1 MVYNISLNA
10 HSYNSQFSA
19 GANKLFVPVHPSAV
33 VYTQFDHVSG
43 VAARQGQTG
52 VSVSKIRIL
61 NTLIDQLVLM
71 KRDKSIQQ
79 TPQAASEATID
90 ARIQSYQKEIHSLMK
105 LAQNNPYILPGA
117 APTNGALFSIAA

>member
-10 HSYNSQFSA
+10 QMYNSQFSA
-19 GANKLFVPVHPSAV
+19 GASKLFVPVNPSAV
-33 VYTQFDHVSG
+33 VYAQFDHISG

-61 NTLIDQLVLM
+61 NTLIDQLVIM
-71 KRDKSIQQ
+71 KRDKSIKQ

-90 ARIQSYQKEIHSLMK
+90 ARIQNYQKEIRSLVK
-105 LAQNNPYILPGA
+105 LAQSNPYILTGA
-117 APTNGALFSIAA
+117 APESGALFSIAA

>member
-10 HSYNSQFSA
+10 HLYNSQFSA
-19 GANKLFVPVHPSAV
+19 GANKLVVPVNPSAV
-33 VYTQFDHVSG
+33 VYAQFDHISG
-43 VAARQGQTG
+43 VAARQGQQG

-79 TPQAASEATID
+79 APQAISEAAVD
-90 ARIQSYQKEIHSLMK
+90 ARIQNYQKEIHALMK
-105 LAQNNPYILPGA
+105 LAQSNPYILPGA
-117 APTNGALFSIAA
+117 APASGALFSITT